1 MKTLALGFALLVL
14 AGCAATPATR
24 GTVLVVGASSGT
36 GLEIVKVLAARGD
49 DVTAFVRPTSNR
61 TELDALHVKYA
72 VGDATD
78 AASVRQALSG
88 HKVRAIVSTLGG
100 RRGEPQRPDL
110 IGTKNLAEAA
120 KAAGVKRMVM
130 ITVIGAGDSKNA
142 LPERVQQSL
151 GPIVP
156 LKTQT
161 EAALQASGVPY
172 TIVRPGGLTTNP
184 ATGKGALTLDHTAFS
199 SISRAELA
207 RLTVQALDDPK
218 AANQIYHAI
227 DPTNGGRN

>member
-1 MKTLALGFALLVL
+1 MKKLVVGLALLII
-14 AGCAATPATR
+14 AGCANAPADK
-24 GTVLVVGASSGT
+24 GAILVVGASSGT
-36 GLEIVKVLAARGD
+36 GLEITKVLAARGD
-49 DVTAFVRPTSNR
+49 NVVAFVRPTSDR
-61 TELDALHVKYA
+61 KELEPLKVKYA

-78 AASVRQALSG
+78 AASVRKAIADF
-88 HKVRAIVSTLGG
+88 KVRAIVSSLGG
-100 RRGEPQRPDL
+100 RRGQTDRPDL
-110 IGTKNLAEAA
+110 IGTKNFAEAG

-130 ITVIGAGDSKNA
+130 VTVIGAGDSKNA

-184 ATGKGALTLDHTAFS
+184 ANGKGMLTLDHTTFS
-199 SISRAELA
+199 AISRAELA

-218 AANQIYHAI
+218 AANKIYHAI